1 MEKNRQRAGII
12 KELKCKDGERVTE
25 TQEILK
31 EIKDYMKIYL
41 KRKDW
46 IKRDFLEG
54 RIKIRLDGN
63 DKKLC
68 EKEIEN
74 EEIEEAIMQ
83 LNNGKSPGRD
93 GIPN

>member
-1 MEKNRQRAGII
+1 
-12 KELKCKDGERVTE
+12 
-25 TQEILK
+25 
-31 EIKDYMKIYL
+31 MKIYL

-46 IKRDFLEG
+46 IKKRVFLEG

>member
-1 MEKNRQRAGII
+1 M
-12 KELKCKDGERVTE
+12 
-25 TQEILK
+25 
-31 EIKDYMKIYL
+31 
-41 KRKDW
+41 
-46 IKRDFLEG
+46 EG
-54 RIKIRLDGN
+54 RIKIRLDDN